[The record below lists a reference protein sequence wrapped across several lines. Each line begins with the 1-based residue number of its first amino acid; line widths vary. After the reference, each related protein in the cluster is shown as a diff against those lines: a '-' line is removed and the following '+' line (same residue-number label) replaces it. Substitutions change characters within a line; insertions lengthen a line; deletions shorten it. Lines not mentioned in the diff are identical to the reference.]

1 METLDVALVTLGGLT
16 DGQEACAAAHAS
28 VSAAAA
34 AGAELIC
41 LPQWSFAP
49 CVAATRDRAGL
60 ELAERAPAPAWRTAL
75 AAAGPAWLAASAY
88 ESEGEGVFYLTA
100 RLAPGGAGESGAAE
114 AGAADG
120 APPSEAP
127 VGTAYRQRRLGAT
140 RGRYEQLFCSP
151 GHGSFAI
158 ADSPW
163 GRTGLLVGLDAAD
176 PQAWAALAARGARLV
191 VGGVAEDEESWNR
204 LCALARGMAAAHG
217 LAVALANRGGEEHGV
232 RFAGGG
238 YAVAAGGE
246 ELSVGEGGRVAVP
259 VAESAPHIAQAAPGI
274 AQAAPGTAAPRE
286 DEQHEEQPA

>member
-1 METLDVALVTLGGLT
+1 METLDVALATLGGLT

-75 AAAGPAWLAASAY
+75 AAAGSAWLFASAY

-100 RLAPGGAGESGAAE
+100 RLESEGGDEVA
-114 AGAADG
+114 
-120 APPSEAP
+120 
-127 VGTAYRQRRLGAT
+127 AYRQRRLGAEH
-140 RGRYEQLFCSP
+140 GRYEQLFCSP
-151 GHGSFAI
+151 GHGDLVV
-158 ADSPW
+158 ADAPW
-163 GRTGLLVGLDAAD
+163 GRTGLLVGLDAGD
-176 PQAWAALAARGARLV
+176 PRAWEALAGDGAQLV
-191 VGGVAEDEESWNR
+191 VAGVAEDEDGWRR
-204 LCALARGMAAAHG
+204 LCALARGMAASHG
-217 LAVALANRGGEEHGV
+217 VAAALVNRAGEEHGI

-246 ELSVGEGGRVAVP
+246 ELDVDESGRVSIPVP
-259 VAESAPHIAQAAPGI
+259 DAK
-274 AQAAPGTAAPRE
+274 
-286 DEQHEEQPA
+286 HEEQPA

>member
-1 METLDVALVTLGGLT
+1 METLDVALATLGGLT
-16 DGQEACAAAHAS
+16 GGQEACAAAHAS

-75 AAAGPAWLAASAY
+75 AAAGPAWLFGSAY

-100 RLAPGGAGESGAAE
+100 RLSPGGGADGN
-114 AGAADG
+114 GAAD
-120 APPSEAP
+120 APAGEASGG
-127 VGTAYRQRRLGAT
+127 VAYRQRRLAAVT
-140 RGRYEQLFCSP
+140 GRYEQLFCSP
-151 GHGSFAI
+151 GHGSFVT
-158 ADSPW
+158 ADAPW
-163 GRTGLLVGLDAAD
+163 GRTGLLVGLDAFD
-176 PQAWAALAARGARLV
+176 PLAWEVLARGGARLV
-191 VGGVAEDEESWNR
+191 VAGVAEDEDGWDR
-204 LCALARGMAAAHG
+204 VRALARGMAAVHG
-217 LAVALANRGGEEHGV
+217 LAVALANRGGEEHGI

-246 ELSVGEGGRVAVP
+246 ELAVGDDGRVTIP
-259 VAESAPHIAQAAPGI
+259 LPQSAPCTAHAAPEG
-274 AQAAPGTAAPRE
+274 APAAPASA